1 MRVETLYE
9 PSETIADIKN
19 KWLVVGLGLMVCGY
33 GTVLADEAVSQA
45 LQGEPATELIVMNR
59 WVPVLQ

>member
-1 MRVETLYE
+1 MARRLLCYDMRVETLYE

-33 GTVLADEAVSQA
+33 GTVLADEAVS
-45 LQGEPATELIVMNR
+45 R
-59 WVPVLQ
+59 